1 MTCLE
6 KICRANRW
14 RLRGISKLATTDANG
29 WNGIFIVPISGTV
42 WYVQLSDQEGW
53 RHLCAH
59 STDLKPSPEVLHFL
73 TQAFFADDAP
83 VVQFLAPS
91 CLADRH
97 IIHLWESIEAPM
109 PVPVNGPEQT
119 TGAD

>member
-14 RLRGISKLATTDANG
+14 RLRGISKLATTDADG
-29 WNGIFIVPISGTV
+29 WNGIFLVPVSGAV
-42 WYVQLSDQEGW
+42 WYVQLSDQDGW
-53 RHLCAH
+53 RHLCAS
-59 STDLKPSPEVLHFL
+59 STDLKPPLEVPHFL

-83 VVQFLAPS
+83 VVQFLSPS
-91 CLADRH
+91 HLADSK
-97 IIHLWESIEAPM
+97 IIELWESIEAPM
-109 PVPVNGPEQT
+109 PVPVHGPEQT

>member
-14 RLRGISKLATTDANG
+14 RLRGTTDADG
-29 WNGIFIVPISGTV
+29 WNGIFLVPISGRLY
-42 WYVQLSDQEGW
+42 YVRLSDQDGW

-59 STDLKPSPEVLHFL
+59 STDPKLPPEVIHLL
-73 TQAFFADDAP
+73 TEAFFADDAP
-83 VVQFLAPS
+83 VVQFLSPS
-91 CLADRH
+91 YLADRY